1 MQNNMGMLIQAMKNP
16 QAFMQQ
22 AMQNSQINQNP
33 IARNAIE
40 MYQKGDTKGLN
51 ELANNL
57 CREKGIKPED
67 MEKQIKQILGM

>member
-1 MQNNMGMLIQAMKNP
+1 MQNNLGMLIQAMKNP